1 MRKRSTPL
9 VTVLLLPVFFAINAF
24 TVNSKNTVAA
34 KGMASGIY
42 FNYTAGANGAS
53 ITYGAVTA
61 PVQCVAVSAANKTA
75 TIYFFYKGATLGITV
90 VDGNEAKGEIDS
102 ISDPFPVDAPDCS
115 TVLPQFSYNSVTSGS
130 ILIK

>member
-75 TIYFFYKGATLGITV
+75 TIYFFTRVPLWALRLWMAMRRR
-90 VDGNEAKGEIDS
+90 AK
-102 ISDPFPVDAPDCS
+102 S
-115 TVLPQFSYNSVTSGS
+115 TV
-130 ILIK
+130 